1 MSKVASPAARS
12 LRHLYDVLLGAFGPQ
27 HWWPGETPFEVMVG
41 AVLTQNT
48 NWKNVERAI
57 DNLKGSDLLDPHAL
71 HRLSEAKLATL
82 VRPSG
87 FYNVKARRLK
97 ALLNWLID
105 SADGDLEDLRR
116 RPLSKLRGALLSV
129 PGVGPETADS
139 ILLYALGKPTFVVD
153 AYTRRVLRR
162 HGLVDERASYE
173 DVKALF
179 ELCLPRKAQLFNEYH
194 ALLVEL
200 GKRFCRPQ
208 PLCADCPAHPVLGE
222 PAL

>member
-1 MSKVASPAARS
+1 VSKGVSPAGGF
-12 LRHLYDVLLGAFGPQ
+12 LRQLYEVLLEEFGPQ
-27 HWWPGETPFEVMVG
+27 HWWPGETSFEVMVG

-57 DNLKGSDLLDPHAL
+57 DNLKGNHLLDPHAL
-71 HRLSEAKLATL
+71 HRLSEGELATL

-87 FYNVKARRLK
+87 FYNVKARRLRS
-97 ALLNWLID
+97 LLDWLID
-105 SADGDLEDLRR
+105 TADGDLEALRH
-116 RPLSKLRGALLSV
+116 RPLSRLRRELLSV

-162 HGLVDERASYE
+162 HRLIDQRATYD
-173 DVKALF
+173 DVKTLF
-179 ELCLPRKAQLFNEYH
+179 ESSLPRDAQLFNEYH

-200 GKRFCRPQ
+200 GKRFCRPR
-208 PLCADCPAHPVLGE
+208 PLCAGCPAHAVLGE
-222 PAL
+222 PVL